1 MMETKP
7 DKSNICYGC
16 PETCGTD
23 RPWDCPIIIK
33 EKQMNEVHIEKEK
46 RS

>member
-33 EKQMNEVHIEKEK
+33 ELTNAKKKID
-46 RS
+46 S